1 MGGAENTILRG
12 SINVQPQIYINEL
25 DEALP
30 AFACGLH
37 LLSEVVTSIALTQQL
52 LEIKDV

>member
-52 LEIKDV
+52 FRN